1 VSVPRPALLQSSVK
15 LALQQVHYIFAQ
27 DGKELPAV
35 ERPSSSE
42 KQAIAMWM
50 RTDDK
55 ILVWR
60 DSIPELPSTF
70 TLLFVVRA
78 SELGVPAYSVRL
90 DFHAFN
96 FFSKDALH
104 D

>member
-1 VSVPRPALLQSSVK
+1 MSVPRPALLQSSVK

-27 DGKELPAV
+27 DGKELPAMK
-35 ERPSSSE
+35 RASGSE
-42 KQAIAMWM
+42 EQAIAMWM

-60 DSIPELPSTF
+60 DSVPELPSTF
-70 TLLFVVRA
+70 TLRFVMRA
-78 SELGVPAYSVRL
+78 SELSVPAYSVRL
-90 DFHAFN
+90 DFHAFH